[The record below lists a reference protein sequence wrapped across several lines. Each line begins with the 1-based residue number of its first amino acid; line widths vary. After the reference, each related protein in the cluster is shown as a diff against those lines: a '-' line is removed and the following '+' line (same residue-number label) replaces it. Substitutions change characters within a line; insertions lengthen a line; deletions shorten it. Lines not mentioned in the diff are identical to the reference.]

1 MLDARAA
8 RKYEGEWGTTVNFT
22 PSSNF
27 EDEDKSAV
35 LRALL
40 RIGWSVNEHKLD
52 NGVALHVGRQSD
64 VDLIELAREADL
76 PSFASNPHLPYQ
88 VIFSTSSMKQMFG
101 ARPGE

>member
-35 LRALL
+35 LRAFL

-52 NGVALHVGRQSD
+52 NGVALHVGRNPTWISSSW
-64 VDLIELAREADL
+64 LAR
-76 PSFASNPHLPYQ
+76 PICPHLRATRICRIRSFFP
-88 VIFSTSSMKQMFG
+88 
-101 ARPGE
+101 PHP